1 MIYWK
6 KKHSFKKIWYNEFTS
21 IKDFKGQ
28 QGNSHVKN
36 TWQQAWYQM
45 QFEPQKLNDKKKIK
59 SMLSSNLHIYAMS
72 DVHLEICTQIH
83 TDKQVYTLMVTEK
96 GIQLTKM

>member
-1 MIYWK
+1 
-6 KKHSFKKIWYNEFTS
+6 
-21 IKDFKGQ
+21 
-28 QGNSHVKN
+28 
-36 TWQQAWYQM
+36 M

-96 GIQLTKM
+96 RYSTDQNVIKSKGKKNQKKQTPVRK